1 MSKSH
6 GPGKGKPPGLPDKQ
20 QLLDFIRESPG
31 RVGRREIA
39 RAFSIKGADRIELK
53 SMLKQLKEEGLIEAG
68 RRYSGGGDKSKPGT
82 LPAVAVLEVLGVDP
96 DGEVLARPMQWH
108 GSGPP
113 PRVYVVPVHGHPD
126 LARGERVL
134 AKLTRIDDGYQAQ
147 VIRHIGAALSG
158 AARRLVG
165 VFHRS
170 PKASEGGR
178 IRPTDR
184 RAKTEYHVDV
194 RDTGGAENGELV
206 LAEMLPPRR
215 LGLPTARVAERIGS
229 MDNPRAFSL
238 IAIHTHD
245 IPVAFPK
252 EAVAEA
258 ERAAPVELGR
268 RTNLRELKLVTIDGA
283 DARDFDDAVW
293 AEPDPDPDNRLGWH
307 AVVAIADVAWYVRQG
322 GALDRAARARGNSV
336 YFPDRV
342 VPMLPEKLSND
353 LCSLRPGEDRAVMAV
368 HLWFDRDGNKRGHRF
383 LRGLMRSA
391 ARLTYEQVQAAH
403 DGKPD
408 EKTAPLLDTVVAPLY
423 GVFRAL
429 LGERERRGTLDLD
442 VPERKA
448 ALDDQG
454 RVIAIEA
461 RQRLDSHKLIEELM
475 IAANVAAAETL
486 ERVRQP
492 CMYRVHDAPTL
503 EKAESLREFLA
514 PLGYRLAKGQ
524 VLKPIQFTQIL
535 KQAAGK
541 SEAPVINEVV
551 LRSQALAQYS
561 PDNLGHFG
569 LALRRYAHFTSPIRR
584 YADLMVHRGLIAGL
598 ELGEGGLPRGEP
610 EDFTALGGLLSDCE
624 RRAVS
629 AERDAA
635 DRYVASFLSG
645 RVGESFGGRISGVT
659 RFGLFIKLDQ
669 TGADGLVPISTLP
682 RDYYDHD
689 ERGHRLVGRSS
700 GREYRLGE
708 RAEIRLKE
716 ANPATGGL
724 IFELLEG
731 VDSPES
737 GPKPGGGRP
746 GQAPRQ
752 GFGRKQ
758 KPRRDKS
765 FRRRR

>member
-1 MSKSH
+1 LNPPR
-6 GPGKGKPPGLPDKQ
+6 GPHKGKPPGLPGKQ
-20 QLLDFIRESPG
+20 QILDFIRESPG

-39 RAFSIKGADRIELK
+39 RAFSIKGAERIELK
-53 SMLKQLKEEGLIEAG
+53 SMLKELKEEGLIEAG
-68 RRYSGGGDKSKPGT
+68 RRHSGGAHKAKPGA
-82 LPAVAVLEVLGVDP
+82 LPSIGMLEVLGPDP

-113 PRVYVVPVHGHPD
+113 PRVYVVPERGHPD
-126 LARGERVL
+126 LGRGDRVL
-134 AKLTRIDDGYQAQ
+134 AKLARIEDGYEAR
-147 VIRHIGAALSG
+147 VIRHIGAG
-158 AARRLVG
+158 VAARRVVG

-170 PKASEGGR
+170 AKPSEGGR

-184 RAKTEYHVDV
+184 RAKSDYHVEV
-194 RDTGGAENGELV
+194 RDTAGAENGELV
-206 LAEMLPPRR
+206 LAELLPPRR
-215 LGLPTARVAERIGS
+215 LGLPTARVVARIGS

-245 IPVAFPK
+245 VPVAFPQ
-252 EAVAEA
+252 EASDEA
-258 ERAAPVELGR
+258 QRAAPVELGR
-268 RTNLRELKLVTIDGA
+268 RTDLRGVRLVTIDGA

-293 AEPDPDPDNRLGWH
+293 AEPDPDPDNRGGWH
-307 AVVAIADVAWYVRQG
+307 AVVAIADVAWYVRPG
-322 GALDRAARARGNSV
+322 GALDRAARTRGNSV

-353 LCSLRPGEDRAVMAV
+353 LCSLRPGEDRACMAV
-368 HLWFDRDGNKRGHRF
+368 HLWFDGDGNKRGHRF
-383 LRGLMRSA
+383 VRGLMRSS

-403 DGKPD
+403 DGRPD
-408 EKTAPLLDTVVAPLY
+408 EAAAPLLDTAIKPLY
-423 GVFRAL
+423 GAFRAL
-429 LGERERRGTLDLD
+429 LAERERRGTLDLD

-448 ALDDQG
+448 VLDDQG
-454 RVIAIEA
+454 RVTAIE
-461 RQRLDSHKLIEELM
+461 RRRRLDSHRLIEELM

-503 EKAESLREFLA
+503 EKAESLREFLG

-535 KQAAGK
+535 KQAQGRP
-541 SEAPVINEVV
+541 EAQVVNEVV

-561 PDNLGHFG
+561 PDNIGHFG

-584 YADLMVHRGLIAGL
+584 YADLMVHRGLILGL
-598 ELGEGGLPRGEP
+598 DLGEGGLPRGEP

-645 RVGESFGGRISGVT
+645 RVGESFTGRISGVT
-659 RFGLFIKLDQ
+659 RFGLFINLGE

-689 ERGHRLVGRSS
+689 ERGQRLVGRST
-700 GREYRLGE
+700 GREYRLGGT
-708 RAEIRLKE
+708 AEVRLKE

-731 VDSPES
+731 DDSGES
-737 GPKPGGGRP
+737 PPAAGGGRP
-746 GQAPRQ
+746 GRGGRK

-758 KPRRDKS
+758 KRRS
-765 FRRRR
+765 NQSLRRHR